1 MNTLNDITD
10 KEFIPFL
17 HSLGVETY
25 NKSFEWMLQD
35 PDFGGALKWLYRN
48 LDHNNALTARE
59 EYRYKE
65 LEKKKCLLP
74 IDELDTAIASLQ
86 EEFEGLCLPG
96 DQDALE
102 DMKLDIN
109 ELDTAIAS
117 LQEEFE
123 GLCLPGD
130 QDALEDMKLDISMHN
145 DRLDMLMRHEE
156 IVNDLIKQNH
166 LIKDELDIEL
176 TKLSAKQHQYEDDE
190 KSLGEQ
196 CIALAEEV
204 DNIVD
209 DVCDVIANNL
219 KMASTNDE
227 EMSSKFFA
235 FGPFDAYKQCQ
246 SLYMSHFDLYVS
258 KRLTNKHPDRTS
270 DQDLQRI
277 LNEAANMEERLSDAL
292 CTYISTKAE
301 LCGEQAKLA
310 LVNNYTVHPSRVSGC
325 LLEVQS
331 ALEILQQEENILD
344 QQLQDAILKFVSSRT
359 NLAVETA
366 ARSALSIRKQVHSDL
381 EFLLECSQQALCVDK
396 LVYSAL
402 RAELC
407 SVEELLHFASQM
419 RLYLVND
426 SEAISSRIES
436 MNEICSQQ
444 LLKQQRLQLN
454 ILQQTLNTL
463 LHTDSN
469 DLVQLVRAHNDLRH
483 NILVLNEQV
492 IDDFR
497 NKEIAITV
505 YGRQQ
510 QQLHELYS
518 LSEIPRPHRSQTS
531 NGSNSKYSLMSVK
544 EDKYNLRKFWQWF
557 LMDQAKLL
565 TTLRAAQPRGHLS

>member
-1 MNTLNDITD
+1 MNTINDVTD

-59 EYRYKE
+59 EYRFKE
-65 LEKKKCLLP
+65 LEKNKCLLP
-74 IDELDTAIASLQ
+74 VDELETAIS
-86 EEFEGLCLPG
+86 
-96 DQDALE
+96 
-102 DMKLDIN
+102 
-109 ELDTAIAS
+109 S

-145 DRLDMLMRHEE
+145 DRLDMLLKHEE

-166 LIKDELDIEL
+166 LMKDELDIEL
-176 TKLSAKQHQYEDDE
+176 TKLSAKQHQYKDDE

-196 CIALAEEV
+196 CITLAEEV
-204 DNIVD
+204 DTIVD

-219 KMASTNDE
+219 KMASSTDE

-235 FGPFDAYKQCQ
+235 FGPFDAYKQSQ
-246 SLYMSHFDLYVS
+246 SLFMSHFDLYIS
-258 KRLTNKHPDRTS
+258 KRLTNNHPERTS

-277 LNEAANMEERLSDAL
+277 LNEAASLEERLSDVL

-310 LVNNYTVHPSRVSGC
+310 LVNNYMLHPNRISAC

-331 ALEILQQEENILD
+331 SLEILQQEETILD
-344 QQLQDAILKFVSSRT
+344 QQLQEAILKFVSSRT

-366 ARSALSIRKQVHSDL
+366 ARSALCIRKQVHSDL
-381 EFLLECSQQALCVDK
+381 EFLVECVQQALHIDK
-396 LVYSAL
+396 IVYSAL

-407 SVEELLHFASQM
+407 ALEELLRFASHM
-419 RLYLVND
+419 RTYLVND
-426 SEAISSRIES
+426 TEAINNRIDS
-436 MNEICSQQ
+436 MNDICSQQ
-444 LLKQQRLQLN
+444 LLKQRLNTN
-454 ILQQTLNTL
+454 IVQQTLCTL
-463 LHTDSN
+463 LCTESAD
-469 DLVQLVRAHNDLRH
+469 VLVRVYNELIY
-483 NILVLNEQV
+483 NI
-492 IDDFR
+492 R
-497 NKEIAITV
+497 
-505 YGRQQ
+505 
-510 QQLHELYS
+510 S
-518 LSEIPRPHRSQTS
+518 LSEEVADGFKKKESAIAAYWSSTSTLRAYLYDGSGRHVRRGGAAQLLHRLTEEIAAVDDKVLAASGTFATV
-531 NGSNSKYSLMSVK
+531 KK
-544 EDKYNLRKFWQWF
+544 EDKHSLRKFWQWF
-557 LMDQAKLL
+557 LVEQSRLL
-565 TTLRAAQPRGHLS
+565 AALRAAQPRGHLP

>member
-1 MNTLNDITD
+1 
-10 KEFIPFL
+10 
-17 HSLGVETY
+17 
-25 NKSFEWMLQD
+25 
-35 PDFGGALKWLYRN
+35 
-48 LDHNNALTARE
+48 NALTARE

-74 IDELDTAIASLQ
+74 LDELDTAIASLQ
-86 EEFEGLCLPG
+86 
-96 DQDALE
+96 D
-102 DMKLDIN
+102 
-109 ELDTAIAS
+109 
-117 LQEEFE
+117 EFE

-145 DRLDMLMRHEE
+145 DKLDMLMRHEE
-156 IVNDLIKQNH
+156 IVNDLVKQNH
-166 LIKDELDIEL
+166 SIKDELDIEL

-190 KSLGEQ
+190 KNLGEQ

-209 DVCDVIANNL
+209 DVCNVIAKNL

-227 EMSSKFFA
+227 EISSKFFA
-235 FGPFDAYKQCQ
+235 FGPFDAYKQSQ
-246 SLYMSHFDLYVS
+246 SLYMSHFDLFVS
-258 KRLTNKHPDRTS
+258 KRLTNNHPDRTS

-292 CTYISTKAE
+292 CAYISSKAE

-310 LVNNYTVHPSRVSGC
+310 LVNNYTLHPNRVSGC

-344 QQLQDAILKFVSSRT
+344 QQLQEAILKFVSSRT

-366 ARSALSIRKQVHSDL
+366 ARSALSIRKQVLSDL
-381 EFLLECSQQALCVDK
+381 EFLLESSQQALCVDK

-407 SVEELLHFASQM
+407 SVEELLHFASHM
-419 RLYLVND
+419 RTYLVND

-444 LLKQQRLQLN
+444 LLKQQRLQTN
-454 ILQQTLNTL
+454 MLQQTLCTML
-463 LHTDSN
+463 CTDNN
-469 DLVQLVRAHNDLRH
+469 DYVQLLRVHNDLRQS
-483 NILVLNEQV
+483 IQALTEQV
-492 IDDFR
+492 AEGFK
-497 NKEIAITV
+497 NKEIAIAAYSPSTLPIREYLHDGSSRQV
-505 YGRQQ
+505 RRRSAAGAQLLHHLTDLMAAVDDKVLAASGRFAAV
-510 QQLHELYS
+510 
-518 LSEIPRPHRSQTS
+518 
-531 NGSNSKYSLMSVK
+531 KK
-544 EDKYNLRKFWQWF
+544 EDKYSLRKFWQWF
-557 LMDQAKLL
+557 LVDQARLL
-565 TTLRAAQPRGHLS
+565 ATLRAAQPRGHLP

>member
-86 EEFEGLCLPG
+86 EEF
-96 DQDALE
+96 
-102 DMKLDIN
+102 K
-109 ELDTAIAS
+109 
-117 LQEEFE
+117 

-145 DRLDMLMRHEE
+145 DRLDMLMKHEE

-227 EMSSKFFA
+227 EMTSKFFA

-258 KRLTNKHPDRTS
+258 IRLTNKHPDRTS

-310 LVNNYTVHPSRVSGC
+310 LVNNYTVHPNRVSGC

-444 LLKQQRLQLN
+444 LLKQQRLQSN
-454 ILQQTLNTL
+454 ILQQTLSTL

-483 NILVLNEQV
+483 NIQVLNEQV
-492 IDDFR
+492 IEDFR

-505 YGRQQ
+505 YSASNLPIREYLHDGSSRKVRRRSSAAAQLLHHLMELMAVVDDKVLSASGRFA
-510 QQLHELYS
+510 
-518 LSEIPRPHRSQTS
+518 TV
-531 NGSNSKYSLMSVK
+531 KK

-565 TTLRAAQPRGHLS
+565 STLRAAQPRGHLS